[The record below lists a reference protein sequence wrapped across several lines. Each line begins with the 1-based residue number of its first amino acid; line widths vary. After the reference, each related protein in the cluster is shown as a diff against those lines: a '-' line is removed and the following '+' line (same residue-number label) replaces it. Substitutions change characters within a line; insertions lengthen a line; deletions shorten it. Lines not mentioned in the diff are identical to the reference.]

1 MEYIRTNAIRI
12 SCARTFQA
20 YGCWLAESSFRASS
34 GMQAAAAT
42 SGMGWHRRLRAADC
56 WRPCCFLSAQ
66 HAHSLRRRCDHLVH
80 WQARRSEAAPTAQS
94 LGAAG
99 KTSLNALLLGMSS
112 VLHAAC
118 VSAHGRR
125 GAAAYGSA
133 SWRLA
138 EGLIL
143 ENPLDFVMT

>member
-1 MEYIRTNAIRI
+1 M
-12 SCARTFQA
+12 
-20 YGCWLAESSFRASS
+20 
-34 GMQAAAAT
+34 
-42 SGMGWHRRLRAADC
+42 
-56 WRPCCFLSAQ
+56 
-66 HAHSLRRRCDHLVH
+66 H
-80 WQARRSEAAPTAQS
+80 WQARLSEAAPTAPS

-112 VLHAAC
+112 VLQAAR